1 MKTVKVIFKDGVF
14 VPLEDLEIPDG
25 TEGITVY
32 LDSQNREIEK
42 PSWWNQLKIEEKK
55 KEALLEFSKKV
66 ATRVAFNDIRVVT
79 GLEGL
84 EVFVLVTDEFESLKR
99 VMEVALSVYERRGV
113 YLPVQVISERRL
125 SRWRERG
132 DKIYR
137 SIEEGVS
144 IK

>member
-1 MKTVKVIFKDGVF
+1 MKTIKVIFKDGVF
-14 VPLEDLEIPDG
+14 VPLEDVEIPDG

-32 LDSQNREIEK
+32 LDNQNREIEK

-55 KEALLEFSKKV
+55 KEALLEFSRKV
-66 ATRVAFNDIRVVT
+66 AAKVAFNDIRVIT
-79 GLEGL
+79 GSEGL
-84 EVFVLVTDEFESLKR
+84 EVFVLVTDEFESLKP

-125 SRWRERG
+125 SRWREQG
-132 DKIYR
+132 NKIYR

>member
-1 MKTVKVIFKDGVF
+1 MKTVRVVFKNGVF
-14 VPLEDLEIPDG
+14 VPLENGEIPDG

-32 LDSQNREIEK
+32 PDYQNREIEK
-42 PSWWNQLKIEEKK
+42 PLWWNQLKIEEEK
-55 KEALLEFSKKV
+55 KEALLEFSRKV
-66 ATRVAFNDIRVVT
+66 AARVAFNDIKVVT

-84 EVFVLVTDEFESLKR
+84 EVFVLVADEFESLKP
-99 VMEVALSVYERRGV
+99 VMEVALGVYERKGV

-125 SRWRERG
+125 LRWREQGNRV
-132 DKIYR
+132 YS

>member
-1 MKTVKVIFKDGVF
+1 MKTVKIIFKDGVF
-14 VPLEDLEIPDG
+14 VPLEDVEIPDG

-32 LDSQNREIEK
+32 LDNQNREIEK
-42 PSWWNQLKIEEKK
+42 PSWWNQLRIEEKK
-55 KEALLEFSKKV
+55 KEALLEFSRKV
-66 ATRVAFNDIRVVT
+66 AARVAFNDIKVVT

-84 EVFVLVTDEFESLKR
+84 EVFVLVTDEFESLKP
-99 VMEVALSVYERRGV
+99 VMEVALSVYERKGV

-125 SRWRERG
+125 SRWREQG
-132 DKIYR
+132 NKIYK

>member
-1 MKTVKVIFKDGVF
+1 MKTIKVIFKDGVF
-14 VPLEDLEIPDG
+14 VPLEDVEIPDG
-25 TEGITVY
+25 TEGIAVY
-32 LDSQNREIEK
+32 LDNQNREIEK

-55 KEALLEFSKKV
+55 KEALLEFSRKV
-66 ATRVAFNDIRVVT
+66 AARVAFNDIKVVT
-79 GLEGL
+79 GSEGV
-84 EVFVLVTDEFESLKR
+84 EVFVLVTDEFESLKP

-125 SRWRERG
+125 SRWREQG
-132 DKIYR
+132 NKIYR

>member
-1 MKTVKVIFKDGVF
+1 MKTIKVIFKDGVF
-14 VPLEDLEIPDG
+14 VPLEDVEIPDG

-32 LDSQNREIEK
+32 LDNQNREIEK

-55 KEALLEFSKKV
+55 KEALLEFSRKV
-66 ATRVAFNDIRVVT
+66 AARVAFNDIRVVT

-84 EVFVLVTDEFESLKR
+84 EVFVLVADEFESLKP

-125 SRWRERG
+125 SRWREQG
-132 DKIYR
+132 NKIYR

>member
-1 MKTVKVIFKDGVF
+1 MKTIKVIFKDGVF
-14 VPLEDLEIPDG
+14 VPLEDVEIPDG

-55 KEALLEFSKKV
+55 KEALLEFSRKV
-66 ATRVAFNDIRVVT
+66 AARVAFNDIKVVT

-84 EVFVLVTDEFESLKR
+84 EVFVLVTDEFESLKP

-113 YLPVQVISERRL
+113 YLPVQVISERRF
-125 SRWRERG
+125 SRWREQG
-132 DKIYR
+132 NKIYR